1 MLPSYNAEHYFLRA
15 TKDIFF
21 KTVIT
26 SYLNRLTLWYDD
38 NNIEQ
43 FVLNMELHMI

>member
-1 MLPSYNAEHYFLRA
+1 MTRSITFRERQKIYFY
-15 TKDIFF
+15 

-26 SYLNRLTLWYDD
+26 SYLNKLTLWYDD